1 MNMLKNGDRKFKER
15 GKVEK
20 PTYLIFQVG
29 EKKLMA
35 SPRSLFSLFYFHAL
49 APILEASKY
58 S

>member
-1 MNMLKNGDRKFKER
+1 MNMLKNCDRKFKGR

-20 PTYLIFQVG
+20 PTDLIFQVG
-29 EKKLMA
+29 ETRLIA
-35 SPRSLFSLFYFHAL
+35 SLFSLFYFHAL